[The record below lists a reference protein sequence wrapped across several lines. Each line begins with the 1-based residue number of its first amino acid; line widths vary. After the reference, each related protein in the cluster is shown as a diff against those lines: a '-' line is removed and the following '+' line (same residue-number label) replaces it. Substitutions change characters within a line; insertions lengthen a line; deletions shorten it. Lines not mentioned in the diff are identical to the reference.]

1 MPEKGPA
8 LPSRRAPNQ
17 DGITRAGMES
27 SETAAG
33 SWSLFAKIGT
43 GAFGTVIAPILVAL
57 FLKLLDSPA
66 PPAVQPAIGHA
77 EPKIAAEVAVPI
89 SSSTGSAAATPKAPV
104 ARSAPTA
111 GSSALVSKPDLASNS
126 TAAPHKTKKKKSVA
140 QGAGPSKA
148 SAGFTS
154 LFNGRDLSG
163 WTGGDKRWSVDQRA
177 QLLVGHDLTGTKGN
191 LHSWLYTEHNFTDFR
206 LRLEF
211 RALPGTDSGIALRTS
226 PGAILDE
233 RFEIQL
239 LGDQD
244 HVITTGTIIGLR
256 KDKAHPHTRPTTPVS
271 LRPAGDWNLV
281 EVDLRGPRL
290 RLTINGQAVQ
300 DVRFDE
306 RPVLS
311 KSGTRVMGDSGRI
324 ALQGR
329 TGHVEFRKIE
339 IQELTRSTR

>member
-1 MPEKGPA
+1 MGA
-8 LPSRRAPNQ
+8 
-17 DGITRAGMES
+17 
-27 SETAAG
+27 
-33 SWSLFAKIGT
+33 
-43 GAFGTVIAPILVAL
+43 GAFGTIIAPILVGL
-57 FLKLLDSPA
+57 LMKYLDSPT
-66 PPAVQPAIGHA
+66 PPAAQPAIAQA
-77 EPKIAAEVAVPI
+77 EQKTGAPVAAPI
-89 SSSTGSAAATPKAPV
+89 SSRGGSAPATPKATV

-111 GSSALVSKPDLASNS
+111 GPSAVVSKRDLASSS
-126 TAAPHKTKKKKSVA
+126 TEAPHKTKKKKTAA
-140 QGAGPSKA
+140 QGAGPARA

-163 WTGGDKRWSVDQRA
+163 WTGGDKRWSVDQRS
-177 QLLVGHDLTGTKGN
+177 QSLVGHDLTVTKGN
-191 LHSWLYTEHNFTDFR
+191 QHSWLYTAHNFTDFR

-211 RALPGTDSGIALRTS
+211 RALPGTDSGIALRTA
-226 PGAILDE
+226 PGANLDE

-281 EVDLRGPRL
+281 EADLRGPRL

-306 RPVLS
+306 RLVLS

-339 IQELTRSTR
+339 IQELTRSTK